1 MLENLWIKS
10 LSIESYK
17 WYNDTMSKNA
27 SRADN
32 QQERLRIEG
41 WITGF
46 TDGEGCFTISIIK
59 NQRAKNKLSWQVFPE
74 FVVTQSESSIQS
86 LELVNKYFQCGYIN
100 RNKRRDGRKEDL
112 LKYCV
117 RSLNDLHNKII
128 PFFDRNKLQTYK
140 KNDFQVFK
148 KVIDYMLKGKHLK
161 KNGLIKVIKFMSQ
174 MNSRKKNPKFLKSSE
189 TIRQILALNE
199 RNGKI

>member
-1 MLENLWIKS
+1 
-10 LSIESYK
+10 
-17 WYNDTMSKNA
+17 MSKNV

-46 TDGEGCFTISIIK
+46 TDGEGCFTVSIMK
-59 NQRAKNKLSWQVFPE
+59 SPAKYKLSWQVFPE
-74 FVVTQSESSIQS
+74 FVVTQSESSAKS
-86 LELVNKYFQCGYIN
+86 LELIRDYFGCGYIN
-100 RNKRRDGRKEDL
+100 RNKRKDGRKEDL

-117 RSLNDLHNKII
+117 RSSSDLRNKII
-128 PFFDRNKLQTYK
+128 PFFERNELQTYK
-140 KNDFQVFK
+140 KNDFKVFK
-148 KVIDYMLKGKHLK
+148 KVINYMSKGKHLR
-161 KNGLIKVIKFMSQ
+161 KNGLLKVIKLMSQ

-199 RNGKI
+199 RDGKI